1 MRIAIMEWNRRGAWG
16 SGLAVWRGILIA
28 GITTVLVA
36 CSRGESASD
45 PSANAAKAGTAK
57 PALTVN
63 VTQPATEDW
72 PLVLNANGSIAAW
85 QEASVGAEVGGLRIA
100 ELLAN
105 VGDTVKQGQVLARL
119 AVASVEVE
127 VAQLRASIAEA
138 EATQADA
145 RANAE
150 RARLLER
157 SGAISAQQIDQ
168 LLTAERTASARLDV
182 ARARLRAEQI
192 RWENT
197 NVLAPDDGVIATRSA
212 MIGAVA
218 QSGQEL
224 FRLIRKARLEWRA
237 EVIAS
242 ELARIR
248 PGQKV
253 AIEAANGAKLA
264 GMVRVVAPTVDPQT
278 RMAIVYVDLPAG
290 NTAKAGMFAH
300 GEFELGASKVV
311 TLPQS
316 AIARRDGFDYAFL
329 LQPDAR
335 VRALKVEAGRRRGE
349 RIEIVTPLPA
359 DSRVVAS
366 GVGFLNDGDMVRVEQ
381 GAAR

>member
-1 MRIAIMEWNRRGAWG
+1 MRMAIMEWNRRGARG

-36 CSRGESASD
+36 CSRGETASD
-45 PSANAAKAGTAK
+45 PTVNATKVGTAK

-119 AVASVEVE
+119 SVASVEVE

-138 EATQADA
+138 EATLADA

-218 QSGQEL
+218 QPGQEL

-290 NTAKAGMFAH
+290 NAAKAGMFAH

-311 TLPQS
+311 TLPQA

-329 LQPDAR
+329 LDTDAR
-335 VRALKVEAGRRRGE
+335 VRALKIEAGRRRGD
-349 RIEIVTPLPA
+349 RIEIVTPLPG

-366 GVGFLNDGDMVRVEQ
+366 GVGFLNDGDTVRVEQ